1 MMSLCTDDIASWVQE
16 NGDDGTISWLMML
29 LGVIILSG
37 DGLSLG
43 TCSSFMTVNE
53 DWMGELITGVAC
65 TGDSALKDMEDGGY
79 VEEGFLVV

>member
-53 DWMGELITGVAC
+53 DWMGGWISGVAC
-65 TGDSALKDMEDGGY
+65 TGDSVFKDIADGGGL
-79 VEEGFLVV
+79 EQGFLA